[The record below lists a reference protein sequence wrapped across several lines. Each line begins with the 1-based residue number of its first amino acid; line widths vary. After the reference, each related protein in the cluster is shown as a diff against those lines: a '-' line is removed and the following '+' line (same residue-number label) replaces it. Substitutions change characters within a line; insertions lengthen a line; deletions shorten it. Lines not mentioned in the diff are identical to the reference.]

1 MVLTNTTIPAKF
13 LFAVDIGLIAEF
25 GRAVE
30 IGFWAD
36 VGRPLALVSKGFFHG
51 YSATQHIPFY
61 VNLIIPTT
69 HSDFIQE

>member
-30 IGFWAD
+30 IGLTAD
-36 VGRPLALVSKGFFHG
+36 VGRSLSPL
-51 YSATQHIPFY
+51 
-61 VNLIIPTT
+61 
-69 HSDFIQE
+69 